1 MNIQEICT
9 IIDKRKDELF
19 ALLCDLIKFN
29 SESHFSTG
37 NEKALAE
44 HIYKLCVDM
53 GLEAEIYS
61 PLEIDGF
68 TEHPDYMEGRGL
80 ENRLN
85 VTVRMRGKEDRD
97 ALMLMGHTDTVEI
110 GDVNN
115 WEFDPLCATISDG
128 KIFGRGACDDKYA
141 VATAL
146 FILKILKQEG
156 VVLKKNLLFSAYCDE
171 EYGGSHGALASA
183 LRYPSD
189 RIVNM
194 DGRKHEIWNCAS
206 GGQEAKFTFHT
217 VKTADS
223 AKYVAL
229 AIPTVLE
236 IMDTFA
242 QNRKIELEENKFYRG
257 TRIPSTALRYMGIR
271 AGNNG
276 MDLGVGE
283 IHFTYYT
290 VKTKDEIYAEFKEL
304 EKVMNEKLEPLGV
317 VGDGFRPH
325 TRFFHY
331 VHCEPDCEAIVDLLD
346 AAKEAGTTVPKVCGS
361 CLSDLSVIAKYG
373 SDSAFAFGAGRDF
386 SLPGGAHQPNEYI
399 GCDEL
404 LEFAKTIAAYVIKI
418 LG

>member
-1 MNIQEICT
+1 MDIRQICT
-9 IIDKRKDELF
+9 LIEERKEELF
-19 ALLCDLIKFN
+19 SLLSDLIKFN

-37 NEKALAE
+37 NEREVAE
-44 HIYKLCVDM
+44 YIYKLCTDM
-53 GLEAEIYS
+53 GLEADIYS
-61 PLEIDGF
+61 PLELEGF
-68 TEHPDYMEGRGL
+68 TQHPDYMEGRGL

-85 VTVRMRGKEDRD
+85 VTARMRGMEDRD
-97 ALMLMGHTDTVEI
+97 GLMLMGHTDTVEI
-110 GDVNN
+110 GDVKN
-115 WEFDPLCATISDG
+115 WALDPLSGAIRDG
-128 KIFGRGACDDKYA
+128 KIWGRGACDDKYA
-141 VATAL
+141 IATGL
-146 FILKILKQEG
+146 FILKLLKEHG

-183 LRYPSD
+183 LRYPAD

-194 DGRKHEIWNCAS
+194 DGRKNEIWNCGS
-206 GGQEAKFTFHT
+206 GGQEAKFSFHT
-217 VKTADS
+217 INTADS

-236 IMDTFA
+236 VMDTFA
-242 QNRKIELEENKFYRG
+242 QKRKEELEENKFYRG
-257 TRIPSTALRYMGIR
+257 TIIPNTALRYMGIR

-290 VKTKDEIYAEFKEL
+290 VKTKEEIYAEFKEL
-304 EKVMNEKLEPLGV
+304 EKVMNEKLAPFGV
-317 VGDGFRPH
+317 VGDGFRPR

-331 VHCEPDCEAIVDLLD
+331 VHCEPDCQAITELQE
-346 AAKEAGTTVPKVCGS
+346 AAKEAGAPVPKVCGS

-373 SDSAFAFGAGRDF
+373 SNSAFAFGAGRDF
-386 SLPGGAHQPNEYI
+386 SQPGGAHQPNEYI

-404 LEFAKTIAAYVIKI
+404 LEFAKTIAAYVIKV

>member
-1 MNIQEICT
+1 MDIRQICT
-9 IIDKRKDELF
+9 LIDERKDELF

-37 NEKALAE
+37 NEREVAE
-44 HIYKLCVDM
+44 YVYKLCTEM
-53 GLEAEIYS
+53 ELETDLYS
-61 PLEIDGF
+61 PLDLEGF
-68 TEHPDYMEGRGL
+68 TQHPDYMEGRGL
-80 ENRLN
+80 ENRFN
-85 VTVRMRGKEDRD
+85 VTARMRGTEDRD

-110 GDVNN
+110 GDVKN
-115 WEFDPLCATISDG
+115 WELDPLSGTIRDG
-128 KIFGRGACDDKYA
+128 KIWGRGACDDKYA
-141 VATAL
+141 IATGL
-146 FILKILKQEG
+146 FILKLLKEEG

-183 LRYPSD
+183 LRYPAD

-194 DGRKHEIWNCAS
+194 DGRENQIWNCGS
-206 GGQEAKFTFHT
+206 GGQEAKFSFHT
-217 VKTADS
+217 VNTADS

-236 IMDTFA
+236 VMDTFA
-242 QNRKIELEENKFYRG
+242 QKRKAELEENRFYRG
-257 TRIPSTALRYMGIR
+257 TIIPNTALRYMGIR

-290 VKTKDEIYAEFKEL
+290 VKTKEEIYAEFKEL
-304 EKVMNEKLEPLGV
+304 EKVMNEKLAPFGV

-331 VHCEPDCEAIVDLLD
+331 VHCEPDCQAITDLQE
-346 AAKEAGTTVPKVCGS
+346 AAKEAGAPVPQVCGS

-386 SLPGGAHQPNEYI
+386 SQPGGAHQPNEYI

-404 LEFAKTIAAYVIKI
+404 LEFAKTIAAYVIKV